1 MFEIP
6 PRDPAAAL
14 CPWEFFRKDSSTA
27 VSTKSYQF
35 LEGLFFIHSSGYY
48 TAVVCF
54 WDFQKHHLI
63 FIYIYMSEYPRG
75 YSKPMFP
82 QVNYNY
88 KITYT
93 QSHKLEPFHF
103 QSRAV
108 STLLQS
114 KKIFLNLPIIHRIS
128 DPYWPIL
135 IHLGQ
140 KNVKAQPI

>member
-1 MFEIP
+1 
-6 PRDPAAAL
+6 
-14 CPWEFFRKDSSTA
+14 
-27 VSTKSYQF
+27 
-35 LEGLFFIHSSGYY
+35 
-48 TAVVCF
+48 
-54 WDFQKHHLI
+54 
-63 FIYIYMSEYPRG
+63 MSEYPRG

-114 KKIFLNLPIIHRIS
+114 KKIFFKFAHYPQNLRS
-128 DPYWPIL
+128 LLTNTDPLRTKKCKSSTYIN
-135 IHLGQ
+135 I
-140 KNVKAQPI
+140 A